1 MYLGV
6 YKDTIKMVFKFAMSV
21 DKDIQKGLRIT
32 RELFNGSDNISK
44 KKVSKKTIKATIVS
58 YLRNN
63 PKATYLEIGNEIEI
77 RNATKY
83 LSGLVNAGIIEVD
96 LGKPIDAVSML
107 MHCVQSV
114 MV

>member
-63 PKATYLEIGNEIEI
+63 PKATYQEIGDEVEIKK
-77 RNATKY
+77 TTVFKY
-83 LSGLVNAGIIEVD
+83 LNELVEAGIIERIGNNRSGYWKV
-96 LGKPIDAVSML
+96 L
-107 MHCVQSV
+107 
-114 MV
+114 